1 MYVAVKLRQGNRGRS
16 TMGVRLYTE
25 DTARA
30 KFLEYQRLVE
40 ESRDGV
46 AAVEVKQVEPPSMT
60 TTELVME
67 VVHVTS
73 PTSFWIQHGEK
84 AAEKAE
90 RLQEIL
96 ATSVTSLARVA
107 DAGTVARG
115 QLYIAPFTDE
125 GDEEPCFYRARVDTI
140 ADTTA
145 TVFFIDYGNVAKVEV
160 SELLV
165 IGARLVA
172 EHPSILSTPGLALEV
187 SLAKLRPSRLRSS
200 RGLWDQRA
208 VARFRELVE
217 GEGGRL
223 VGTIYSVTSR
233 RSEHSKFVVSLASLT
248 RECHGGE
255 EMEVRATMLAE
266 HLAEAAMESYTSKEN
281 HKERMNYL
289 AYNLAMQKHLDD
301 FSRHEKAPQVKPAGE
316 ETKMVVQMN
325 LTGPFSPLEHRLRCL
340 HRHGGAKTAAIETD
354 SVNAVLLE
362 QLPGDASDHYLVAA
376 HVGTNPAGD
385 TLRLRSTTWL
395 PARLGLGAFATML
408 FAPQVELRVDKRRRR
423 LTGCI
428 TGLGPRGAGSKA
440 DLATTEALFP
450 EHDIETRFDTN
461 VTNQDIASINAVR
474 YWMNQCL
481 SKTDAGLMR
490 LTQVV
495 SLDRAQREMAG
506 ELEELLLRERRL
518 EEKEGVEGEYRW
530 NLLEEAVRLP
540 AQVNQQPQDIFK
552 VSPTGAAMVPHGF
565 SYRVFF
571 FTGPPQ
577 KN

>member
-1 MYVAVKLRQGNRGRS
+1 
-16 TMGVRLYTE
+16 MGVRLYTE

-30 KFLEYQRLVE
+30 KFLEYQKVVK
-40 ESRDGV
+40 ESREGV
-46 AAVEVKQVEPPSMT
+46 VALGVEQVEPPSMT
-60 TTELVME
+60 TTELAME

-90 RLQEIL
+90 WLQEIL
-96 ATSVTSLARVA
+96 ATSVASLARVA
-107 DAGTVARG
+107 DAGTVTKG

-125 GDEEPCFYRARVDTI
+125 GEEVPCFYRARVDTV
-140 ADTTA
+140 ADTTV

-160 SELLV
+160 AELLV

-172 EHPSILSTPGLALEV
+172 EHPAILATPGLALEV

-200 RGLWDQRA
+200 KGLWDQRA
-208 VARFRELVE
+208 VARFKELVE
-217 GEGGRL
+217 GEEGRL
-223 VGTIYSVTSR
+223 VGTIFSVTSR
-233 RSEHSKFVVSLASLT
+233 GSEHSRFVVSLASLT

-255 EMEVRATMLAE
+255 EVEVRAAMLAE
-266 HLAEAAMESYTSKEN
+266 HLAEAAMESYTSEEN
-281 HKERMNYL
+281 HKERQNYQ

-301 FSRHEKAPQVKPAGE
+301 FSRHERTPQVKSAGE

-325 LTGPFSPLEHRLRCL
+325 LTGPFSPLEHRVRCL
-340 HRHGGAKTAAIETD
+340 HRHGAAKTAAIETD

-362 QLPGDASDHYLVAA
+362 QLPGEASDHYLVAA

-408 FAPQVELRVDKRRRR
+408 FAPHVELRVDRKRTR

-428 TGLGPRGAGSKA
+428 TGLGPRGAGSAA

-461 VTNQDIASINAVR
+461 VTNQDIASINTIR

-481 SKTDAGLMR
+481 TKTDAGLMR
-490 LTQVV
+490 LSQVV
-495 SLDRAQREMAG
+495 SLDRAQRAMAG

-530 NLLEEAVRLP
+530 NLLEEALRLP
-540 AQVNQQPQDIFK
+540 AQVAEQPQDVFK
-552 VSPTGAAMVPHGF
+552 VSSLVAAAMVLLG
-565 SYRVFF
+565 SS
-571 FTGPPQ
+571 
-577 KN
+577 